1 MEQTMKTS
9 LTIKNGITISYEN
22 PDIDVHEVDI
32 EVPSLSSELL
42 DIIGGL
48 SKPSKMPGF
57 SYSLS
62 AFRCNVGG
70 AMRKVKASTCSN
82 CYACKGNYIRF
93 PKVQEALQRRYESL
107 FDPRWTAAFIAILQR
122 INKTNKTSAGTFFRW
137 HDSGDLQSM
146 SHLMNIVNIAK
157 YVPGMRFWLPT
168 REYQIVD
175 RYLDTYR
182 EFPSNLVV
190 RVSAHMKDR
199 YAPAR
204 FSNSS
209 IVVSRDQ
216 CFDDIL
222 GEWKE
227 AGVKIC
233 PAPEQG
239 GVCGTCRNCWYNSV
253 PVVAYKEH

>member
-1 MEQTMKTS
+1 MKTS

-22 PDIDVHEVDI
+22 PDIPVHEVDVV
-32 EVPSLSSELL
+32 VPSLSSELL

-107 FDPRWTAAFIAILQR
+107 FDSRWTAAFIAILQR

-146 SHLMNIVNIAK
+146 SHLMNIVNVAK

-209 IVVSRDQ
+209 MVISRDE
-216 CFDDIL
+216 CFDDVL
-222 GEWKE
+222 TEWNE

-233 PAPEQG
+233 PAPEQD
-239 GVCGTCRNCWYNSV
+239 GVCGSCRNCWYNSV